1 MVLIK
6 DAYFDCFLYE
16 DSSLAHYIHHL
27 LDEKK
32 VSLED
37 DISKLNFDLANHQQ
51 VAEMI
56 TTNVLGIN
64 KVRVYSLKMNQMG
77 FVFIFALSEDEA
89 IQLYEKTFHQKPLN
103 CHESLLDF
111 EFYRGMEVVSFRDR
125 RKEFGCF
132 PAIAGYFSRE
142 R

>member
-1 MVLIK
+1 MLIK

-27 LDEKK
+27 LEEKK

-37 DISKLNFDLANHQQ
+37 DISKLNFDLANHEK
-51 VAEMI
+51 VADMI
-56 TTNVLGIN
+56 RTNVLGIN
-64 KVRVYSLKMNQMG
+64 KVRVYSLKMNQMD
-77 FVFIFALSEDEA
+77 FVFIFTLSEEEA

-125 RKEFGCF
+125 RMEFGCF

>member
-27 LDEKK
+27 LEEKK

-56 TTNVLGIN
+56 RTNVLGIN
-64 KVRVYSLKMNQMG
+64 KVRVYSLKMNQRD
-77 FVFIFALSEDEA
+77 FVFIFALSEEEA

-111 EFYRGMEVVSFRDR
+111 EFYRGKEVIAFRDM

>member
-27 LDEKK
+27 LEEKK

-37 DISKLNFDLANHQQ
+37 DISKLNFDHANHQQ

-56 TTNVLGIN
+56 QTNVLGIN
-64 KVRVYSLKMNQMG
+64 KVRVYSLKMNQRD
-77 FVFIFALSEDEA
+77 FVFIFALCEEEA

-125 RKEFGCF
+125 RMEFGCF

>member
-16 DSSLAHYIHHL
+16 ESSLAHYIHHL
-27 LDEKK
+27 LEEKK
-32 VSLED
+32 ASLED

-56 TTNVLGIN
+56 QTNVLGIN
-64 KVRVYSLKMNQMG
+64 KVRVYSLKMNQRD
-77 FVFIFALSEDEA
+77 FVFIFALNEEEA

-111 EFYRGMEVVSFRDR
+111 EFYRGKEVISFRDMK
-125 RKEFGCF
+125 KEFGCI

-142 R
+142 K